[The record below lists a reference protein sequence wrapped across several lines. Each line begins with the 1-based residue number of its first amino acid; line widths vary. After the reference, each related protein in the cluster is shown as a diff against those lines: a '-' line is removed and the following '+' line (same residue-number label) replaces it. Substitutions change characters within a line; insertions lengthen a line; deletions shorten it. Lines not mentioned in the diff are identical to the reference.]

1 MATFSYTAE
10 HTPWHDQYFAK
21 ALTSPLTGNALAT
34 DGTQGALVVVV
45 AAAEAGKL
53 GTTACTMKLQE
64 SDTADGTF
72 DDITP
77 ATTLSVTPD
86 GSTVEEGQII
96 MQMVIPPDTKTFIK
110 PVTTGAFGVKVNVYL
125 GYLAR

>member
-21 ALTSPLTGNALAT
+21 ALTSPLTGSALPT
-34 DGTQGALVVVV
+34 DGTQGGLVVVV
-45 AAAEAGKL
+45 AAAEDGNL

-72 DDITP
+72 DDCAP
-77 ATTLSVTPD
+77 LTTISVTPD
-86 GSTVEEGQII
+86 GDAVEEGQVLL
-96 MQMVIPPDTKTFIK
+96 QMVIPPDTKTFIK
-110 PVTTGAFGVKVNVYL
+110 PVLTGAFGVKVNVYL